1 MFADDLNV
9 FQRFKKGTPLQE
21 CKDVMVKCRDS
32 VHKWGKTNRVS
43 FDATKEHIMVIHPS
57 ESYGD
62 TFKLL
67 GCPMDVDLRMHS
79 AVEQVLSKIRPKIT
93 AILRTRQYYSLENLI
108 LQFKTQIWGL
118 IETNMGGY
126 FHAASSLLDRID
138 GAQNR
143 FLHELDVTPATAFL
157 EFNFAP
163 PSLRRNIGIL
173 GLLHKRVLGKC
184 HPSFESLFPFESNPV
199 RGHTKQLYGHWC
211 EISAH
216 QAIFNRSIFRMCDI
230 YNNLPQHIVDTPSVH
245 LFQKALTFKARQR
258 CEDGNADWAL
268 SFSRRAGPDV

>member
-184 HPSFESLFPFESNPV
+184 LHLLNLCFLLRVIRSVVIQSNFMVIGVRSQRIRPFSTG
-199 RGHTKQLYGHWC
+199 RFSGCAIYII
-211 EISAH
+211 ISH
-216 QAIFNRSIFRMCDI
+216 NIS
-230 YNNLPQHIVDTPSVH
+230 
-245 LFQKALTFKARQR
+245 
-258 CEDGNADWAL
+258 
-268 SFSRRAGPDV
+268 